1 MGEPIGLVLAG
12 LWAVSARKKARAR
25 AMRDAVEREA
35 AEAVAEAAEAAA
47 ERAVDASARRAELE
61 SVEDATVDAVRSVC
75 AHHGLSGAGGKLK
88 LVGRLKAGLGW
99 DDARVR
105 RESEL
110 EQVMLDAAAEE
121 AAEEEEAAAAASA
134 ELGGGRAQH
143 DGGGGTGQRVGGCA
157 AEACPDDLYAVLG
170 IDSCAQPKAI
180 RRAYQRLALQH
191 HPDKNPAAEAAAATR
206 RFQAVGRAY
215 EVLADP
221 EARALYDA
229 DPKGFWAQD
238 GVEARWSDG
247 DAVDA
252 RMAATFMRECLSQML
267 AEMQAQNPLMGL
279 LFAGVMPLYSQL
291 LEQGIEES
299 LAIWNSL
306 SRAQRREIIGLALS
320 LLADG

>member
-1 MGEPIGLVLAG
+1 MAEPIGLVVAG

-35 AEAVAEAAEAAA
+35 AAEAVAEAEAAA
-47 ERAVDASARRAELE
+47 ERAAEKAQRRAELE

-99 DDARVR
+99 NDARVR

-121 AAEEEEAAAAASA
+121 AAEEGEAAAAAAAA
-134 ELGGGRAQH
+134 ELGG
-143 DGGGGTGQRVGGCA
+143 GGCA

-170 IDSCAQPKAI
+170 VNSCAQPKAI

-191 HPDKNPAAEAAAATR
+191 HPDKNPAADAAAATR

-267 AEMQAQNPLMGL
+267 AEVQAQNPLMGL

-291 LEQGIEES
+291 LEQGLEES